1 MSLIKKNCYSV
12 NICAFGYVYI
22 VGANVNT
29 CTTSNDHTVLSL
41 ACAGGHL
48 SVVQYL
54 LMQNADVGHMLK
66 VGLLVYIYVH
76 IIFACFNFC
85 ALKF

>member
-1 MSLIKKNCYSV
+1 MYKRVYAVLHTFHV
-12 NICAFGYVYI
+12 NIHIVT

-29 CTTSNDHTVLSL
+29 ATTSNDHTVLSL

-54 LMQNADVGHMLK
+54 LMQNADVGHVLK
-66 VGLLVYIYVH
+66 VCSFVCINYSYLYV
-76 IIFACFNFC
+76 FLFLYSFY
-85 ALKF
+85 